1 MYQGVE
7 YLALTSRK
15 LREAADNLQ
24 TLEREEDEITQE
36 LGLDEEGDKI
46 NLWLRE
52 QPIADEHD
60 IVMTMA
66 KEFRMNLT
74 DTKKMVENFPEKYT
88 VEDKTISDMVKEL
101 RKFRRTLKGEEKDKL
116 TKGIESLID
125 AYSIH
130 LNDCIKSIYWL
141 SDYEVPLKKMKFNE
155 TDLIKI
161 FSIKDHTRRSK
172 LVDILCKYWE
182 ANLEIKDCTYSKEYS
197 TLSKQMV
204 SSRKEFRK
212 LLKSINHQSIRKNIN
227 DKLNDY
233 IIEIVCDKPGISARQ
248 IHENMTVDMY
258 RRASPQ
264 IISKSANRLNIT
276 NVDGKYFKIT
286 DDIRKDLYAYT
297 AGFID
302 SDGYITM
309 DKNSNPRVG
318 LVATGDRGKAF
329 MVEIQK
335 SLGIGKLHLDQK
347 SPQNT
352 RPLNRLNFYSQGDI
366 HELLTKCKPHL
377 RMKGPQ
383 ADLLLELI
391 RIKKGYK
398 KQDWY
403 KGRTKEIFK
412 LMKWNNHKDNVN
424 YDWNKYE
431 VDIENISKYE
441 SNSKMAVMDELEL
454 VGVVV

>member
-141 SDYEVPLKKMKFNE
+141 SDYEF
-155 TDLIKI
+155 
-161 FSIKDHTRRSK
+161 H
-172 LVDILCKYWE
+172 
-182 ANLEIKDCTYSKEYS
+182 
-197 TLSKQMV
+197 
-204 SSRKEFRK
+204 
-212 LLKSINHQSIRKNIN
+212 
-227 DKLNDY
+227 
-233 IIEIVCDKPGISARQ
+233 
-248 IHENMTVDMY
+248 
-258 RRASPQ
+258 
-264 IISKSANRLNIT
+264 
-276 NVDGKYFKIT
+276 
-286 DDIRKDLYAYT
+286 
-297 AGFID
+297 
-302 SDGYITM
+302 
-309 DKNSNPRVG
+309 
-318 LVATGDRGKAF
+318 
-329 MVEIQK
+329 
-335 SLGIGKLHLDQK
+335 
-347 SPQNT
+347 
-352 RPLNRLNFYSQGDI
+352 
-366 HELLTKCKPHL
+366 
-377 RMKGPQ
+377 
-383 ADLLLELI
+383 
-391 RIKKGYK
+391 
-398 KQDWY
+398 
-403 KGRTKEIFK
+403 
-412 LMKWNNHKDNVN
+412 
-424 YDWNKYE
+424 
-431 VDIENISKYE
+431 
-441 SNSKMAVMDELEL
+441 
-454 VGVVV
+454 

>member
-1 MYQGVE
+1 MGLISKSE
-7 YLALTSRK
+7 ESDTLHALGDLK
-15 LREAADNLQ
+15 E
-24 TLEREEDEITQE
+24 EEDKLLGE
-36 LGLDEEGDKI
+36 LGDEK
-46 NLWLRE
+46 LTAWLRE

-66 KEFRMNLT
+66 KEFKMNLT

-130 LNDCIKSIYWL
+130 LDDCIKSIYWL

-155 TDLIKI
+155 TDLRKI
-161 FSIKDHTRRSK
+161 YSIKDHTRRSR

-182 ANLEIKDCTYSKEYS
+182 ANLGIKDCAYSKEYS

-204 SSRKEFRK
+204 SSRKDFRK

-233 IIEIVCDKPGISARQ
+233 IIEIVCDRPGISARQ

-276 NVDGKYFKIT
+276 NVNGKYFKIT

-309 DKNSNPRVG
+309 DTNSNPRVG

-352 RPLNRLNFYSQGDI
+352 RPVNRLNFYSQGDI
-366 HELLTKCKPHL
+366 YELLTKCKPHL

-412 LMKWNNHKDNVN
+412 LMKWNNHKDNIN

-441 SNSKMAVMDELEL
+441 SNSKMAVMDELES